1 MPEGSSI
8 TAVLGPTNTGKTHRA
23 VERMLAYESGMIGLP
38 LRLLARE
45 IYDRLTARVGESRVA
60 LVTGEEKRV
69 PRRPA
74 YWVSTVEA
82 MPMDREVDFL
92 AVDEIQLAGNEQR
105 GHVFTD
111 RLLLAR
117 GRRETWF
124 MGADT
129 MRPLIAE
136 LLPTAKIEQHPRL
149 SQLRGTGVT
158 KLSRM
163 PARSAIVGFSTP
175 QVYEIAERLR
185 AIRGGAAVVLG
196 ALSPRTRN
204 AQVALFQSGEVDYLV
219 ATDAIG
225 MGLNLDVKHVAFAS
239 LRKFDGKVDR
249 ELDAAEL
256 AQIAGRAG
264 RHLADGTFG
273 TVAPLALPGSLTQTI
288 EAHRFPPLRRLLYR
302 SSDLDFAS
310 IEALIASLQVRP
322 RARALKLVFEAEDT
336 AALLRLAA
344 DPEMRARARGPE
356 AVSLLWE
363 VCRIPD
369 FKKLLFESHA
379 ALLGE
384 IFQQLTGRK
393 GVLDEDWMSVQI
405 AEIDEVEGDIDTLI
419 GRIASVRIWTYISHQ
434 ARWIERAVE
443 WQEQTRAIEDR
454 LSDALHD
461 RLVAR
466 FVERGSGKRSL
477 PVPPKRKG
485 SAPSVEIPDPRPS
498 NPFAQLASLRAALA
512 PQPRDLDAPPDRWIE
527 AVIAAPHERFS
538 IDEQGRIREGDRQ
551 LGQLGRGRTLL
562 LPEVKLT
569 GLDSLGPGA
578 RSRLLR
584 RLLAFAR
591 DLVEELFAP
600 LRAPVVRELSAA
612 GRGVVYQL
620 EQGLGTVLTA
630 EAQGQVSD
638 LRPRDR
644 ELFAELDV
652 EVGARVIFMKS
663 LLTPAA
669 IERRMALCAA
679 HFDGA
684 LRPVSP
690 RPGALSMLLP
700 RGLDPGAFTRIGYPV
715 FGTRAIRADL
725 VERFHE
731 ALSGADPGA
740 LALSNLL
747 GCTPREVPWI
757 AQALGGAA

>member
-1 MPEGSSI
+1 
-8 TAVLGPTNTGKTHRA
+8 
-23 VERMLAYESGMIGLP
+23 MLAYESGMIGLP

-82 MPMDREVDFL
+82 MPMEREVDFL

-111 RLLLAR
+111 RLLRAR

-149 SQLRGTGVT
+149 SQLRGTGAT

-163 PARSAIVGFSTP
+163 PARSAVVGFSTP
-175 QVYEIAERLR
+175 QVYEVAERLR

-239 LRKFDGKVDR
+239 LRKFDGKMDR

-264 RHLADGTFG
+264 RHLNDGTFG
-273 TVAPLALPGSLTQTI
+273 TVAPLSLPGALVQTI
-288 EAHRFPPLRRLLYR
+288 EAHRFPALRRLLYR
-302 SSDLDFAS
+302 NSDLDFAS
-310 IEALIASLQVRP
+310 IEALIASLQLRP

-336 AALLRLAA
+336 AALLHLAA
-344 DPEMRARARGPE
+344 KPELRARARGAE

-379 ALLGE
+379 ALLEE
-384 IFQQLTGRK
+384 IFLQLTGRK
-393 GVLDEDWMSVQI
+393 AVLDEGWMREQI
-405 AEIDEVEGDIDTLI
+405 TEIDDTEGDIDTLI
-419 GRIASVRIWTYISHQ
+419 GRIAAVRIWTYISHQ
-434 ARWIERAVE
+434 ARWIERAAE
-443 WQEQTRAIEDR
+443 WQEETRAIEDR

-466 FVERGSGKRSL
+466 FVERSAGKRSL
-477 PVPPKRKG
+477 PMKPKSRG
-485 SAPSVEIPDPRPS
+485 SAPAAIVPEARPS
-498 NPFAQLASLRAALA
+498 NPFAQLASLRQALA
-512 PQPRDLDAPPDRWIE
+512 PQALDLEVSPERWIE
-527 AVIAAPHERFS
+527 AVIAAPHERFTVDAS
-538 IDEQGRIREGDRQ
+538 GRIREGDRL
-551 LGQLGRGRTLL
+551 LGQLDRGRTLL
-562 LPEVKLT
+562 LPEVKLL
-569 GLDSLGPGA
+569 GLDTLGAGA

-600 LRAPVVRELSAA
+600 LRSPALRELSAA

-644 ELFAELDV
+644 ELLAGLDV
-652 EVGARVIFMKS
+652 EVGERVIFLHS
-663 LLTPAA
+663 LLTPAS
-669 IERRMALCAA
+669 IERRMALCHA
-679 HFDGA
+679 HFEGPH
-684 LRPVSP
+684 RPVSP
-690 RPGALSMLLP
+690 RPGALSMPLP
-700 RGLDPGAFTRIGYPV
+700 RGLDPGAFTRIGYPA

-725 VERFHE
+725 VERFHR
-731 ALSGADPGA
+731 ALSADDPGA
-740 LALSNLL
+740 LALSTIL

-757 AQALGGAA
+757 AQALGGVG